1 MGVLLIAAV
10 ELSKSVPSSYYM
22 QRTGTL
28 ESYKPL
34 EENSQCI
41 YFYTKKNLKKK
52 KNLKSATFM
61 IPLGYR
67 ELGTNTK

>member
-1 MGVLLIAAV
+1 MGVLLIIAV

-22 QRTGTL
+22 QSTGTL

-52 KNLKSATFM
+52 KNLKNATFM

>member
-22 QRTGTL
+22 QSTGTL

>member
-1 MGVLLIAAV
+1 MGVLLIIAV

-22 QRTGTL
+22 QSTGTL

-52 KNLKSATFM
+52 KKLKKCYIYDST
-61 IPLGYR
+61 GVQ
-67 ELGTNTK
+67 GVGNQH